1 MLYVG
6 GMGNGS
12 IFHYHVGFY
21 QISHPK
27 FMKGFNSFRI
37 GRRIPTC
44 VFHIIAGVPLALT
57 PFIPPKTGV

>member
-6 GMGNGS
+6 GMGNDC

-21 QISHPK
+21 QISPSRSI
-27 FMKGFNSFRI
+27 KGFDSFRI
-37 GRRIPTC
+37 GRRIPTF

-57 PFIPPKTGV
+57 PFIPQQTGV